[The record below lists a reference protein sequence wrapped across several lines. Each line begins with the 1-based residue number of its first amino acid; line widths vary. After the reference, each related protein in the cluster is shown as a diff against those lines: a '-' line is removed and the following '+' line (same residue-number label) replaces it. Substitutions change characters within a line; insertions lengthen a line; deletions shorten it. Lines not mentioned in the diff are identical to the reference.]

1 MKIINNWKILIS
13 RVKQRIVTIIVIVRI
28 ETFDNLERLR
38 RLIKIHKWKNTNDS
52 PKTNVKHLRNPRIL
66 IFARLS
72 TPLIRFTFL
81 SREFLRSKKEGGHM
95 LARIEAG
102 QFKRPPR
109 PKARTR
115 SRTHEGPLEKENRR
129 SGCHMSGALSANRHE
144 RIVSRHLGPWIN

>member
-1 MKIINNWKILIS
+1 M
-13 RVKQRIVTIIVIVRI
+13 
-28 ETFDNLERLR
+28 EEY
-38 RLIKIHKWKNTNDS
+38 KWFT
-52 PKTNVKHLRNPRIL
+52 KTKVKHLRNPRIL

-72 TPLIRFTFL
+72 TPLIRYTFL